1 MTVYCF
7 GTLFLKKEDPGLGGS
22 QRVKSKV
29 DYLAMEAAGPNPT
42 VGAAAPAAPGLPPPS
57 PTRLRAPRSQGA
69 ASSRRR
75 WARAA
80 GSEGEAGRETRNL
93 TWCSA
98 LSRSEARPLPFLPSQ
113 AAHISWLARFLRKWA
128 KTIDSPARFGP

>member
-57 PTRLRAPRSQGA
+57 PTRLLVVGGA
-69 ASSRRR
+69 GLGRREAKGR
-75 WARAA
+75 R
-80 GSEGEAGRETRNL
+80 AGRRGTCRG
-93 TWCSA
+93 A
-98 LSRSEARPLPFLPSQ
+98 LLCRAVKRGRSLS
-113 AAHISWLARFLRKWA
+113 FLRKPR
-128 KTIDSPARFGP
+128 TFLGSRVFSENGPRR